1 MRNSLFLLIVALVFS
16 SCEAFED
23 PEKDERIA
31 QLEAHNDELQR
42 EAAEKD
48 SVLQDFV
55 ETFST
60 INRNLALI
68 RESEESI
75 RLDSDNL
82 EMSGD
87 QREAIEMEIQNINAL
102 LQSNREQIRELNET
116 VSRYQGEVGNFKN
129 LIAGLEEQIATKDA
143 EIADLKKNLVAANF
157 TIDILNKMNEELANE
172 VRMNEGMI
180 ETMADDANTAY
191 YVIGTF
197 QELKEKGIAE
207 RAGILAGKQ
216 VQQDFIRE
224 EFITI
229 DKREVNV
236 INLSSMS
243 ATVLSNH
250 PQHAYSFQGDSDEDY
265 RLVIEDVN
273 EFWSITD
280 YLIIEIK

>member
-1 MRNSLFLLIVALVFS
+1 MRNFLFLLVLSLIFC

-172 VRMNEGMI
+172 IRMNEGMI